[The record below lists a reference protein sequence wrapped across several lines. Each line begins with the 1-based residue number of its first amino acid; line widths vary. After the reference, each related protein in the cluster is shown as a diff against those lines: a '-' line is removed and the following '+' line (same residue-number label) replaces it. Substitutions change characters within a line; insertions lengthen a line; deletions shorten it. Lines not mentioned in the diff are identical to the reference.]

1 MSSRPIAAEA
11 GMDQALDQAVRE
23 AALASSELF
32 AQLRAPWPE
41 GGVERDTYGP
51 GEQHAHDLLRAEGE
65 ALGLSPRIDF
75 AGNLFLTLPGADRSV
90 PAWATGSHL
99 DSVPQGGNYDG
110 AAGVVAGLAVL
121 KALRKAGRVPPRD
134 IVLAAF
140 RAEETSS
147 WYHGDFG
154 GHIGSRCALGMADPQ
169 ELHRARH
176 IRDGSTLHDR
186 MAAAG
191 LRPQEVARG
200 HRSIDPAGLHGFI
213 ELHIEQGPVLVER
226 HLPVGVVTGIRGS
239 ARARKATITGEDAHS
254 GAVPHEYRHDAV
266 LAGAEFC
273 HRMDQAWTDVRRE
286 GGDLVFTV
294 GRFFTDP
301 ATQSIT
307 KVPGRVEFAI
317 DLRSEDEATL
327 HRMVALAQQLAREIG
342 GARRV
347 RIELG
352 PFNISHPAVMAPKW
366 VQSLHAGC
374 EELGIAAMPIASGA
388 GHDAQDFAAAGVPT
402 AMIFVRNDRGSH
414 NPNEAMQMDDFAQG
428 TRLLAWQLLQ

>member
-1 MSSRPIAAEA
+1 
-11 GMDQALDQAVRE
+11 MDEALDRAVHE
-23 AALASSELF
+23 AALASGELF
-32 AQLRAPWPE
+32 AKLRAPWPA
-41 GGVERDTYGP
+41 GGVDRETYGA
-51 GEQHAHDLLRAEGE
+51 GEQHAHDLLRAQGE

-75 AGNLFLTLPGADRSV
+75 AGNLFLTLPGADRAA

-121 KALRKAGRVPPRD
+121 KALRTSGHVPARD

-154 GHIGSRCALGMADPQ
+154 GHIGSRAALGMADPR
-169 ELHRARH
+169 ELQQARH
-176 IRDGSTLHDR
+176 VRDGATLHDR

-191 LRPQEVARG
+191 LRPQEVAPG
-200 HRSIDPAGLHGFI
+200 HRSIEPSRLRGFI

-226 HLPVGVVTGIRGS
+226 GLPVGVVTGIRGS
-239 ARARKATITGEDAHS
+239 ARARKATITGQDAHS

-273 HRMDQAWTDVRRE
+273 HRMDQAWADVRRE

-307 KVPGRVEFAI
+307 KVPGRVDFAV
-317 DLRSEDEATL
+317 DLRSQEQATL
-327 HRMVALAQQLAREIG
+327 DRMVSLAQRLAREIG
-342 GARRV
+342 EARGV
-347 RIELG
+347 HIELG
-352 PFNISHPAVMAPKW
+352 PFNVSHPAAMAP
-366 VQSLHAGC
+366 SLVESLDAGC
-374 EELGIAAMPIASGA
+374 RELGLASMRMPSGA

-414 NPNEAMQMDDFAQG
+414 NPDEAMGMDDFAKG
-428 TRLLAWQLLQ
+428 TRLLAWQLVR